1 MAGAARANAHR
12 PLMKLKLTG
21 AGDLDRVAA
30 VRENAPDARLI
41 VDANEAWSPAM
52 VEDFGARLKPLGVE
66 LIEQPLP
73 AGKDAMLA
81 EVAHPVP
88 VCADES
94 CHTAAAR
101 SEEHTSE
108 LQS

>member
-1 MAGAARANAHR
+1 MPGWRLAGLDPLQPVVTAYTLSVDTPEKMAAAARANAHR

-52 VEDFGARLKPLGVE
+52 VEDFGARDRKSTRLNSS
-66 LIEQPLP
+66 
-73 AGKDAMLA
+73 
-81 EVAHPVP
+81 H
-88 VCADES
+88 
-94 CHTAAAR
+94 
-101 SEEHTSE
+101 
-108 LQS
+108 